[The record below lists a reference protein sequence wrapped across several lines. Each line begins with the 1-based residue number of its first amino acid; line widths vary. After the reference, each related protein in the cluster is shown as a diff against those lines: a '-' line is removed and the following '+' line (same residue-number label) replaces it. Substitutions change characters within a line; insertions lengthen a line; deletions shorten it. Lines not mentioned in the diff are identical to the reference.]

1 MLYFTMDND
10 TKAKSNHNK
19 DKTNVTWSHSD
30 ESTVVHT
37 LKKAKENGMW
47 SDNNPKDVAW
57 TSCVTA
63 LSGSENVSEGA
74 PKDAKA
80 IKWKWQCVCDNH
92 ISCPICMP
100 SCLSLAETRIQYHQE
115 HAQSVWM
122 EVGPWKVCP
131 RGLQWGIWR
140 IHKGEAWALNYNA
153 ITITNIL
160 PRNAPT
166 RLWQSLSTRKDFLYS
181 MTLQNLWMARMQQGR
196 IPSKLAS
203 QHRTLLHQ
211 SRPYTNQ
218 SLIHDY

>member
-1 MLYFTMDND
+1 MLILRDSARINRLPVVTIHDMAMADTPTGILSSYLIQYHSTLYFTMDND

-92 ISCPICMP
+92 ISCPICVP

-122 EVGPWKVCP
+122 GVGP
-131 RGLQWGIWR
+131 
-140 IHKGEAWALNYNA
+140 
-153 ITITNIL
+153 
-160 PRNAPT
+160 
-166 RLWQSLSTRKDFLYS
+166 
-181 MTLQNLWMARMQQGR
+181 
-196 IPSKLAS
+196 
-203 QHRTLLHQ
+203 
-211 SRPYTNQ
+211 
-218 SLIHDY
+218 